1 MTLKTLSDKAKTFT
15 FTYEFK
21 DLDTARV
28 AGSALMGY
36 MAGTYFQPT
45 ISLTYKGKGTL
56 FVEYVEDNKLN
67 KTFKRICDGFKDYYK
82 PEEAEAFEERYER
95 ERVAQLKEKENFES
109 LLNKIINYELE
120 LLDYA
125 DRLLSDTPIT
135 MDSMTAYGT
144 LNLVGADSINL
155 LKSLDNDKIVEHDD
169 IIKKHLLFQGANMGT
184 RYIIKHNV
192 LEISNE

>member
-15 FTYEFK
+15 FTYDFK

-28 AGSALMGY
+28 VGHALLGY
-36 MAGTYFQPT
+36 MTGTYFQPT

-56 FVEYVEDNKLN
+56 VAEYVEDNKLN

-155 LKSLDNDKIVEHDD
+155 LKSLDNDKEYKGIAE
-169 IIKKHLLFQGANMGT
+169 
-184 RYIIKHNV
+184 YY
-192 LEISNE
+192 

>member
-1 MTLKTLSDKAKTFT
+1 MT
-15 FTYEFK
+15 
-21 DLDTARV
+21 
-28 AGSALMGY
+28 
-36 MAGTYFQPT
+36 GTYFQPT

-95 ERVAQLKEKENFES
+95 ERVTQLKEKENFES

-155 LKSLDNDKIVEHDD
+155 LKSLDNDKEYKGIAE
-169 IIKKHLLFQGANMGT
+169 
-184 RYIIKHNV
+184 YY
-192 LEISNE
+192 

>member
-28 AGSALMGY
+28 VGHALLGY
-36 MAGTYFQPT
+36 MTGTYFQPT

-56 FVEYVEDNKLN
+56 VAEYVEDNKLN
-67 KTFKRICDGFKDYYK
+67 KIFKRICDGFKDYYK

-95 ERVAQLKEKENFES
+95 ERVTQLKEKENFES

-155 LKSLDNDKIVEHDD
+155 LKSLDNDKEYKGIAE
-169 IIKKHLLFQGANMGT
+169 
-184 RYIIKHNV
+184 YY
-192 LEISNE
+192 

>member
-1 MTLKTLSDKAKTFT
+1 MTLRTLSDKAKTFT

-36 MAGTYFQPT
+36 MTGAYYQPV
-45 ISLTYKGKGTL
+45 ISLNFKGKGML
-56 FVEYVEDNKLN
+56 VVEYVEDNKLN
-67 KTFKRICDGFKDYYK
+67 KTFKRICDSFKDYYNQ
-82 PEEAEAFEERYER
+82 PVDDETFEERYKR
-95 ERVAQLKEKENFES
+95 ERVTQLKEKENFES

-144 LNLVGADSINL
+144 LDLVGADSVNL
-155 LKSLDNDKIVEHDD
+155 LKSLDNDKEYKGIAE
-169 IIKKHLLFQGANMGT
+169 
-184 RYIIKHNV
+184 YY
-192 LEISNE
+192 

>member
-95 ERVAQLKEKENFES
+95 ERVTQLKEKENFES

-155 LKSLDNDKIVEHDD
+155 LKSLDNDKEYEGIAE
-169 IIKKHLLFQGANMGT
+169 
-184 RYIIKHNV
+184 YY
-192 LEISNE
+192 

>member
-82 PEEAEAFEERYER
+82 
-95 ERVAQLKEKENFES
+95 VVIDK
-109 LLNKIINYELE
+109 
-120 LLDYA
+120 
-125 DRLLSDTPIT
+125 
-135 MDSMTAYGT
+135 
-144 LNLVGADSINL
+144 SICL
-155 LKSLDNDKIVEHDD
+155 YV
-169 IIKKHLLFQGANMGT
+169 
-184 RYIIKHNV
+184 
-192 LEISNE
+192 